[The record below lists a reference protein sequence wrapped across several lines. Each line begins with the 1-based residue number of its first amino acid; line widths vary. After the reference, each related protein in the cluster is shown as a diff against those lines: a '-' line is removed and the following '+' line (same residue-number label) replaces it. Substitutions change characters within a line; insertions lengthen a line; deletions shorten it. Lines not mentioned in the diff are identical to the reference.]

1 MNKSF
6 KIEVI
11 QGLLFGMIWLGI
23 FSIPIFNQWGYST
36 LDWEKLLSEWLRIFG
51 FFMLFVINIG
61 FLIPKFLITQKYKT
75 YIFSA
80 IFLIVG
86 TTLAGIFLNS
96 ILFPTPLEM
105 PPMNLGSGM
114 PMELGSGMPA
124 PIGFKPER
132 KTDYNSTT
140 ILVIANLL
148 ISFLIVGSS
157 TTFKVIGQ
165 WLIADDRRKDLEKE
179 QLRTELALLRHQ
191 VSPHFFMN
199 TLNNIHSLIDLNA
212 EDAKDA
218 VIRLSTMMR
227 YLLYDTSQGQ
237 TNLKKEIGFIESY
250 ISLMQLR
257 FSKQVSVTLEVPQSM
272 PEILIPPMLFISLLE
287 NAFKHGVSY
296 QNESFVIFKI
306 GIAGNMLNCFIHNSK
321 HFKPA
326 TTGNK
331 YSGIGLTNIKKS
343 LELLY
348 GQSYK
353 FEITDSETDYRI
365 FLSIPI
371 EEKMNPAVSGEQFF
385 ASLSGKAE

>member
-6 KIEVI
+6 KIAVI
-11 QGLLFGMIWLGI
+11 EGLLFGMIWLGI

-51 FFMLFVINIG
+51 FFLLFIINIG

-86 TTLAGIFLNS
+86 TTVAGIFLNS
-96 ILFPTPLEM
+96 LLFPTPLEM
-105 PPMNLGSGM
+105 PPMSLGSGM

-132 KTDYNSTT
+132 KTDYNSMT

-199 TLNNIHSLIDLNA
+199 TLNNIHSLIDLNT

-237 TNLKKEIGFIESY
+237 TSLKKEIGFIESY

-257 FSKQVSVTLEVPQSM
+257 FSKHVAVTLDVPQSM
-272 PEILIPPMLFISLLE
+272 PEIFIPPMLFISLLE

-296 QNESFVIFKI
+296 QNESFVFFKI
-306 GIAGNMLNCFIHNSK
+306 EITGNMLNCTIHNSK
-321 HFKPA
+321 HFK
-326 TTGNK
+326 TTSTGNK

-371 EEKMNPAVSGEQFF
+371 EEKMNPRDSGDQF
-385 ASLSGKAE
+385 SPTHSVKVE